1 MVLHGLGEEVVGG
14 EQATGCSEREQT
26 GDDPVEHS
34 ICAQQSALRS
44 HAALLRDGTGR
55 IPEGIRPVWSFSARQ
70 RGLRS
75 SRWRAE
81 RCSGVQR
88 GRPAR

>member
-1 MVLHGLGEEVVGG
+1 MTIDQPVVEMPAPQVRERRTDGLPGIPIALVLLIVLLG
-14 EQATGCSEREQT
+14 
-26 GDDPVEHS
+26 
-34 ICAQQSALRS
+34 SA
-44 HAALLRDGTGR
+44 APIIYG
-55 IPEGIRPVWSFSARQ
+55 PEGIRPVSSFSARQ